1 MLAKEVY
8 HSTMQYIKLPKEA
21 PQFLLRREEL
31 VDRVFD
37 RVRVFGSM
45 KDINFKTNSEFS
57 RLYYLKGD
65 DREKI
70 REYFRDEILDFFIE
84 NPIEHIE
91 CNGKEMLIVGTVGI
105 TKTEDIVPRIK
116 SIEKLME
123 LIMEKAV

>member
-1 MLAKEVY
+1 M
-8 HSTMQYIKLPKEA
+8 
-21 PQFLLRREEL
+21 R
-31 VDRVFD
+31 
-37 RVRVFGSM
+37 
-45 KDINFKTNSEFS
+45 DINFKTNSEFS

-70 REYFRDEILDFFIE
+70 REFFRDEILDFFIE

-123 LIMEKAV
+123 LIMANAV